1 MIIYKG
7 VVNESEICVGLVLCC
22 VFTKS
27 LLVMLELSSTRIKL
41 KFVGH
46 NDFNCVKHFQQLP
59 LIITNVSSIFQT
71 NT

>member
-1 MIIYKG
+1 MMIYKG

-27 LLVMLELSSTRIKL
+27 LLVMLELGSTRTKL

-46 NDFNCVKHFQQLP
+46 NDFNCVM
-59 LIITNVSSIFQT
+59 
-71 NT
+71 